1 MIQKHIKIL
10 KEKIVKTQLFNLV
23 TVRIHQV
30 RRRQELKE
38 LFGHLIEKYQMEPM
52 EKTFADEKVSNYIW
66 VCWWQGEKDMSP
78 IVHKCYEH
86 IGKFNTD
93 KQVVL
98 ITEENVGDYVT
109 FPPYISEKYKRGIIS
124 KTNLSDFLRAELLCQ
139 YGGVWMDITLMT
151 WTGIPGNFYEL
162 PVYTGRYH
170 YNRKDYNVSRNR
182 WASFFWVSRYPNNIL
197 FRYLSDFWR
206 EYWKKMDC
214 LMEYF
219 LIDYAIDLGYRNIFT
234 IKKEL
239 DMIPVNGCGKDV
251 WELLKILP
259 DSFDKETIERIK
271 KENWMQKLSYKGE
284 NRIQE
289 RATTSEKSVYKY
301 LFLSE

>member
-1 MIQKHIKIL
+1 MIQKHIKIF
-10 KEKIVKTQLFNLV
+10 KQKIVKTHLFNRV
-23 TVRIHQV
+23 TGCLYQA

-38 LFGHLIEKYQMEPM
+38 LFDCLIEKYQMEPM
-52 EKTFADEKVSNYIW
+52 EKTFADEKVSSYIW

-86 IGKFNTD
+86 IRKFNVD

-109 FPPYISEKYKRGIIS
+109 FPPYISEKYEMGIIS

-151 WTGIPGNFYEL
+151 WTGVPGNFYEL
-162 PVYTGRYH
+162 PVYTGHYH
-170 YNRKDYNVSRNR
+170 YNRRDYNVSRNR
-182 WASFFWVSRYPNNIL
+182 WTSFFMVSRYPNNIL

-206 EYWKKMDC
+206 EYWKRMDF

-219 LIDYAIDLGYRNIFT
+219 LIDYAIDLGYRNIST

-239 DMIPVNGCGKDV
+239 DMVPVNGCGKNV

-259 DSFDKETIERIK
+259 DLFDKENIERIK
-271 KENWMQKLSYKGE
+271 QENWMQKLSYKGE

-289 RATTSEKSVYKY
+289 RATTSEKSVYKH